1 MVENLYDMF
10 TPSAHLMDGLNRSYG
25 KKQIE
30 KKNKKEEA
38 ANGSENKNIIKV
50 GDKNEKEK
58 EKEKREKDYAG
69 NDELGCSSDS
79 KEQSVYSYNDNICSD
94 SNKKESTCDW
104 ATYEMD
110 ENVKIAVKIATQYIL
125 NIQPLPVKR
134 SDLFN
139 LINYHLPNC
148 FSSHKKRDA
157 VIYLTRTH
165 FRENLD
171 LNLLEMEHNKNK
183 EYVLSQRV
191 LYEPHNNALISH
203 WEHRIR
209 GLLIFLLLPFKIYEN
224 KIPLGYLLETLG
236 DCGWKSTK
244 TKEEIAMFI
253 WSQKYNNRDNLL
265 SILKRVHVDI
275 EYLLAYI
282 KLLEYIDICLPQ
294 SKKEHEIDDYFC
306 VASSRYQQ
314 EISYDPFIK
323 KLMKIPYTD
332 YYSSDISYIFPL

>member
-1 MVENLYDMF
+1 MAENLYDLF
-10 TPSAHLMDGLNRSYG
+10 TPDAHLMDGLNRSYG

-30 KKNKKEEA
+30 NKSKKGGA
-38 ANGSENKNIIKV
+38 ANSIVNKNIIKF
-50 GDKNEKEK
+50 GDKEEKRT
-58 EKEKREKDYAG
+58 EKEKREKSYAG
-69 NDELGCSSDS
+69 NDELGHSSDS
-79 KEQSVYSYNDNICSD
+79 REQSVYSYNDNICSG
-94 SNKKESTCDW
+94 SKKKESTRDL
-104 ATYEMD
+104 AKYEMD

-125 NIQPLPVKR
+125 NIQPFPVKR

-139 LINYHLPNC
+139 LINYHLPNR
-148 FSSHKKRDA
+148 FSSYKKREA
-157 VIYLTRTH
+157 VIYLTRMH
-165 FRENLD
+165 FRQNLD

-253 WSQKYNNRDNLL
+253 CSQKYNNKDNLL
-265 SILKRVHVDI
+265 SILKRVNVDI

-282 KLLEYIDICLPQ
+282 KILEYIDICLPQ
-294 SKKEHEIDDYFC
+294 STKEHEIDDYFC
-306 VASSRYQQ
+306 VASSRYEQ
-314 EISYDPFIK
+314 EISCDPFIK
-323 KLMKIPYTD
+323 KLMKIPDTD
-332 YYSSDISYIFPL
+332 YYSSDISYIFP